1 MKFSKTI
8 YLFLLIG
15 FFACQDVD
23 KAEKPENLIPEN
35 KMVNVLVDLLKLDGA
50 ESMSSIEFEKRDVKT
65 KELIFKKYQ
74 VDSLQF
80 VKSTEYYAENF
91 KVNQRIYDS
100 VQARLEREKTLLD
113 SLVKKEREQAT
124 DAKDLNKE
132 EENFKSF
139 TKKVELKKD
148 LEVDSTKTTR

>member
-8 YLFLLIG
+8 YLFLCIG
-15 FFACQDVD
+15 FFACQDVE
-23 KAEKPENLIPEN
+23 KAEQPENLIPES

-65 KELIFKKYQ
+65 KDLIFKKYQ

-80 VKSTEYYAENF
+80 VKSTDYYAENF
-91 KVNQRIYDS
+91 KVNKRIYDS

-113 SLVKKEREQAT
+113 SLVKKEREKPQEE
-124 DAKDLNKE
+124 KDLEKGKE
-132 EENFKSF
+132 KFKSF
-139 TKKVELKKD
+139 TKKVEVKED
-148 LEVDSTKTTR
+148 WEED